1 MRDTGFYVQ
10 MHLHTAESSRCARVG
25 GADMARA
32 CKEAG
37 YDLIVVTDHFF
48 NANINVPY
56 DIPWEEQVRGLF
68 AGYRAAKA
76 MGDKIGLR
84 VLPGWETYTDGP
96 EYLTYGLGEEF
107 LLKNRDIALLPKV
120 QYLRRVHE
128 AGGYVSH
135 AHPFREASYIPHF
148 DPDPYGL
155 DAVEVFNGRHMDP
168 SFDEK
173 ARAFAKRCHLPGTA
187 GADAHNTLH
196 IYDGAMR
203 FFYPVTTFDEI
214 FAAIRKGD
222 YEIVPHLNE
231 RATGF

>member
-1 MRDTGFYVQ
+1 MRDNGFYVQ
-10 MHLHTAESSRCARVG
+10 MHLHTAEASRCARVG

-56 DIPWEEQVRGLF
+56 DIPWKEQVHGLF

-76 MGDKIGLR
+76 MGEQIGLH

-107 LLKNRDIALLPKV
+107 LLKNPRHRSFCRKSSTSSA
-120 QYLRRVHE
+120 YTRR
-128 AGGYVSH
+128 AAIVSH

-148 DPDPYGL
+148 DPDPFGL

-168 SFDEK
+168 S
-173 ARAFAKRCHLPGTA
+173 L
-187 GADAHNTLH
+187 
-196 IYDGAMR
+196 
-203 FFYPVTTFDEI
+203 
-214 FAAIRKGD
+214 
-222 YEIVPHLNE
+222 
-231 RATGF
+231 

>member
-1 MRDTGFYVQ
+1 MRDQGFYVQ

-48 NANINVPY
+48 NANTCVPY
-56 DIPWEEQVRGLF
+56 DMPWDEQVKGLF

-76 MGDKIGLR
+76 MGDQIGLH

-107 LLKNRDIALLPKV
+107 LLHNR
-120 QYLRRVHE
+120 
-128 AGGYVSH
+128 
-135 AHPFREASYIPHF
+135 YIPYF
-148 DPDPYGL
+148 EPDPFGL

-173 ARAFAKRCHLPGTA
+173 ARAFAQRYHLPGTA
-187 GADAHNTLH
+187 GADAHNVMH

-203 FFYPVTTFDEI
+203 FFYPVLTFDEI
-214 FAAIRKGD
+214 FAAIKKGD
-222 YEIVPHLNE
+222 CEIVPHLSE
-231 RATGF
+231 RALSF

>member
-56 DIPWEEQVRGLF
+56 DIPWEDQVHGLF

-76 MGDKIGLR
+76 MGDKIGLT
-84 VLPGWETYTDGP
+84 VLAGWETYTDGP
-96 EYLTYGLGEEF
+96 EYLTYGLDEAF

-120 QYLRRVHE
+120 QYLRRVHA

-173 ARAFAKRCHLPGTA
+173 AHAFAKRYKLPGTA
-187 GADAHNTLH
+187 GAYAHNTLH
-196 IYDGAMR
+196 ILDGAMR
-203 FFYPVTTFDEI
+203 FSYPVNTFDEI
-214 FAAIRKGD
+214 FVAIQQGD
-222 YEIVPHLNE
+222 YEIVEHLGQ
-231 RATGF
+231 RATSF

>member
-1 MRDTGFYVQ
+1 MREQGFYVQ

-56 DIPWEEQVRGLF
+56 DIPWEDQVRGLF

-76 MGDKIGLR
+76 MGDRIGLT

-96 EYLTYGLGEEF
+96 EYLTYGLDEEF
-107 LLKNRDIALLPKV
+107 LLHNRDIAILPRV
-120 QYLRRVHE
+120 QYLRRVHA
-128 AGGYVSH
+128 AGAYVSH

-155 DAVEVFNGRHMDP
+155 DAVETFNGRHMDP

-173 ARAFAKRCHLPGTA
+173 ARAFAARYRLPGVA

-196 IYDGAMR
+196 ILDGAMR
-203 FFYPVTTFDEI
+203 FFYPVNTFQEI
-214 FAAIRKGD
+214 FAAIGKGD
-222 YEIVPHLNE
+222 YEIVPHLGD
-231 RATGF
+231 RALSF

>member
-1 MRDTGFYVQ
+1 MRDQGFYVQ

-48 NANINVPY
+48 NANTCVPY
-56 DIPWEEQVRGLF
+56 DMPWDEQVKGLF

-76 MGDKIGLR
+76 MGDQIGLH

-107 LLKNRDIALLPKV
+107 LLHNRDIAILPKK
-120 QYLRRVHE
+120 QYLKRVRS
-128 AGGYVSH
+128 AGGYITH
-135 AHPFREASYIPHF
+135 AHPFREASYIPYF
-148 DPDPYGL
+148 EPDPFGL

-173 ARAFAKRCHLPGTA
+173 ARAFAQRYHLPGTA
-187 GADAHNTLH
+187 GADAHNVMH

-203 FFYPVTTFDEI
+203 FFYPVLTFDEI
-214 FAAIRKGD
+214 FAAIKKGD

-231 RATGF
+231 RALSF

>member
-1 MRDTGFYVQ
+1 MRDQGFYVQ

-48 NANINVPY
+48 NANTCVPY
-56 DIPWEEQVRGLF
+56 DMPWDEQVKGLF

-76 MGDKIGLR
+76 MGDQIGLH

-107 LLKNRDIALLPKV
+107 LLHNRDIAILPKK
-120 QYLRRVHE
+120 QYLKRVH
-128 AGGYVSH
+128 ASGGYITH

-148 DPDPYGL
+148 DPDPLVWTRWRYSTAATWTRAL
-155 DAVEVFNGRHMDP
+155 TKRPAPLP
-168 SFDEK
+168 SATTCPAPP
-173 ARAFAKRCHLPGTA
+173 ARTRTTPCTSTMARCAFSTPYTPSRKFSTPSKRRMRDRTA
-187 GADAHNTLH
+187 
-196 IYDGAMR
+196 
-203 FFYPVTTFDEI
+203 
-214 FAAIRKGD
+214 
-222 YEIVPHLNE
+222 
-231 RATGF
+231 

>member
-1 MRDTGFYVQ
+1 MRDNGFYVQ
-10 MHLHTAESSRCARVG
+10 MHLHTAEASRCARVG

-48 NANINVPY
+48 NANTCVPY
-56 DIPWEEQVRGLF
+56 DMPWDEQVKGLF

-76 MGDKIGLR
+76 MGDQIGLH

-107 LLKNRDIALLPKV
+107 LLHNRDIAILPKK
-120 QYLRRVHE
+120 QYLKRVRS
-128 AGGYVSH
+128 AGGYITH
-135 AHPFREASYIPHF
+135 AHP
-148 DPDPYGL
+148 DPFGL

-173 ARAFAKRCHLPGTA
+173 ARAFAQRYHLPGTA
-187 GADAHNTLH
+187 GADAHNVMH

-203 FFYPVTTFDEI
+203 FFYPVLTFDEI
-214 FAAIRKGD
+214 FAAIKKGD
-222 YEIVPHLNE
+222 CEIVPHLSE
-231 RATGF
+231 RALSF

>member
-1 MRDTGFYVQ
+1 MCIRD
-10 MHLHTAESSRCARVG
+10 R
-25 GADMARA
+25 
-32 CKEAG
+32 
-37 YDLIVVTDHFF
+37 
-48 NANINVPY
+48 
-56 DIPWEEQVRGLF
+56 
-68 AGYRAAKA
+68 
-76 MGDKIGLR
+76 
-84 VLPGWETYTDGP
+84 
-96 EYLTYGLGEEF
+96 
-107 LLKNRDIALLPKV
+107 
-120 QYLRRVHE
+120 
-128 AGGYVSH
+128 SH

-148 DPDPYGL
+148 EPDAYGL

>member
-1 MRDTGFYVQ
+1 MRDQGFYVQ

-48 NANINVPY
+48 NANTCVPY
-56 DIPWEEQVRGLF
+56 DMPWDEQVKGLF

-76 MGDKIGLR
+76 MGDQIGLH

-107 LLKNRDIALLPKV
+107 LLHTRDIAILPKK
-120 QYLRRVHE
+120 QYLKRVH
-128 AGGYVSH
+128 ASGGYVTH
-135 AHPFREASYIPHF
+135 AHPFREASYIPRF
-148 DPDPYGL
+148 EPDPYGL
-155 DAVEVFNGRHMDP
+155 DAVEAFNGRHMDP

-173 ARAFAKRCHLPGTA
+173 ARAFAARYKLPGVA
-187 GADAHNTLH
+187 GADAHNVMH

-203 FFYPVTTFDEI
+203 FPYPVTTFAEI
-214 FAAIRKGD
+214 FAAVKKGE
-222 YEIVPHLNE
+222 YQIVPHLSE
-231 RATGF
+231 RALSL